1 MCVQTIASVPRRN
14 RFDTRE
20 LDEKISGVVTLAEGS
35 HNGRVQRVGAN
46 MTERRR
52 PRQIEIRELTPA
64 GTDRGAGVL
73 GRGMRD
79 NPLHVQAFGSDPR
92 RREEILTR
100 MFETVL
106 RQQVVNGAIL
116 GAFSSGELVGVSGTV
131 PPRRCRLSTGEKL
144 KVLLVLLGE
153 SGVRSTLRVVRW
165 VGDWSRRDPKSA
177 HWHLGP
183 VGVERHLQG
192 QGIGSSLLGEFCR
205 RLDETRFVAYL
216 ETDKHENVAFYERFG
231 FEVVGEH
238 KVLGVQ
244 NWFMLRSFA
253 GAA

>member
-1 MCVQTIASVPRRN
+1 V
-14 RFDTRE
+14 
-20 LDEKISGVVTLAEGS
+20 
-35 HNGRVQRVGAN
+35 
-46 MTERRR
+46 TERRR
-52 PRQIEIRELTPA
+52 PSHIEIRELTPA
-64 GTDRGAGVL
+64 ETDRGAAVL

-79 NPLHVQAFGSDPR
+79 NPLHVQAFGSDPK

-106 RQQVVNGAIL
+106 RQQVVKGAIL
-116 GAFSSGELVGVSGTV
+116 GAWTAGELVGVSAMV
-131 PPRRCRLSTGEKL
+131 PPRRCQLSTGEKL
-144 KVLLVLLGE
+144 KVLPALLGG
-153 SGVRSTLRVVRW
+153 SGVRGTLRVMRW
-165 VGDWSRRDPKSA
+165 VGDWSRRDPKRV

-205 RLDETRFVAYL
+205 RMDAGRFMAYL
-216 ETDKHENVAFYERFG
+216 ETDKRENVAFYERFG

-238 KVLGVQ
+238 EVLGVP

>member
-1 MCVQTIASVPRRN
+1 MKVAV
-14 RFDTRE
+14 
-20 LDEKISGVVTLAEGS
+20 
-35 HNGRVQRVGAN
+35 
-46 MTERRR
+46 
-52 PRQIEIRELTPA
+52 
-64 GTDRGAGVL
+64 
-73 GRGMRD
+73 
-79 NPLHVQAFGSDPR
+79 
-92 RREEILTR
+92 
-100 MFETVL
+100 
-106 RQQVVNGAIL
+106 L

-131 PPRRCRLSTGEKL
+131 PPRRCQLSTGEKL
-144 KVLLVLLGE
+144 KVLPVLLGG
-153 SGVRSTLRVVRW
+153 SGVRSTLRVIRW
-165 VGDWSRRDPKSA
+165 VGDWSRCDPKRA

-192 QGIGSSLLGEFCR
+192 QGIGSALLGVFCR

-216 ETDKHENVAFYERFG
+216 ETDKRENVAFYERFG